1 MSDESIALE
10 SVVQRA
16 PFPLPPHW
24 PGVLERAYGEGRRAY
39 HTLAHVAEVAK
50 HFDFARSRSL
60 VHDASS
66 VFVAILFHDA
76 VYDAKSTDNEA
87 RSAALA
93 RTSIEAAQ
101 LPVSADRVA
110 TLILATA
117 SHGSIEPG
125 EDSDL
130 ALFLDSDMAI
140 LGADETAYDAYES
153 GVAYEYAEAY
163 PADLFRV
170 GRAQFL
176 VKLVEKPR
184 LFFTDLFH
192 ETYDEKA
199 RKNLRRA
206 IAALTTD

>member
-1 MSDESIALE
+1 MPDESIALE
-10 SVVQRA
+10 SLVQWA
-16 PFPLPPHW
+16 PFPLPPNW

-50 HFDFARSRSL
+50 HFDFARSRSV
-60 VHDASS
+60 VHDPSS

-87 RSAALA
+87 RSAVLA
-93 RTSIEAAQ
+93 RTSIEGAQ

-110 TLILATA
+110 MLILATA
-117 SHGSIEPG
+117 SHGSIDPR

-130 ALFLDSDMAI
+130 ALFLDCDMAI
-140 LGADETAYDAYES
+140 LGADETAYDAYER

-176 VKLVEKPR
+176 VKLVERPR
-184 LFFTDLFH
+184 LFVTDLFH

-206 IAALTTD
+206 IATLTTD